1 VALRKS
7 KFWQENV
14 RGLLALG
21 LFLFSSFVS
30 AAVNL
35 GEIHSYYSTSAA
47 ASAACEAE
55 KTTHTAVSIIS
66 GCIIGYPAG
75 TAPDQSWTLCYV
87 QDGTSTGDW
96 RCARFIIKPT
106 CPAGETVNVNDGCV
120 PETTDGTCE
129 IGTEKTFSNNQ
140 SSDPTD
146 LAATICGT
154 DGCLYTLQPHMAY
167 GLPSLGSSSGQY
179 IATSTQ
185 CEAGIDAPTE
195 EQVLPGKQCAEDAYG
210 NKICIEPAVSNCGE
224 FNGVQFCSEDIP
236 TTGTCTLLGSGGFI
250 CDGTAEPPLNTDGT
264 AQHEVADVTDGTND
278 AKIYDAAGGKDA
290 QGIAEGNEDA
300 VIDETGT
307 PTGSDDMFGGALD
320 GTGID
325 GYIDGLGGEG
335 EGGGVTGGGGSIAL
349 DLGLPQSA
357 TCTSISFSF
366 QGTPVVFPGTDGCDK
381 LDKWKDII
389 GWFLYCATAIYLV
402 RVATRKP
409 A

>member
-1 VALRKS
+1 MALRKF
-7 KFWQENV
+7 KFWLASI

-21 LFLFSSFVS
+21 CLLFVTNAP
-30 AAVNL
+30 AAWL
-35 GEIHSYYSTSAA
+35 GHTYSYHTT
-47 ASAACEAE
+47 EAE
-55 KTTHTAVSIIS
+55 AQAHCVSELNAKPSIQQACSFKPYGTYNGNSPPKWS
-66 GCIIGYPAG
+66 GCYYDPYPDDGCIQAIITGDCPTG
-75 TAPDQSWTLCYV
+75 QSWDPTTLLCAANTET
-87 QDGTSTGDW
+87 QD
-96 RCARFIIKPT
+96 
-106 CPAGETVNVNDGCV
+106 
-120 PETTDGTCE
+120 TCE
-129 IGTEKTFSNNQ
+129 VGTRKTFTNNQ
-140 SSDPTD
+140 SSNPAD
-146 LAATICGT
+146 LAPTICGT
-154 DGCLYTLQPHMAY
+154 DGCKYVLDDELAF
-167 GLPSLGSSSGQY
+167 GLPSLGRSSGQY
-179 IATSTQ
+179 TATSTS
-185 CEAGIDAPTE
+185 CTASIDAPTE
-195 EQVLPGKQCAEDAYG
+195 ETVLPGKQCAEDAYG
-210 NKICIEPAVSNCGE
+210 NKICIEPQATNCGE
-224 FNGVQFCSEDIP
+224 FNGHEFCAEDIP
-236 TTGTCTLLGSGGFI
+236 TTGTCTLLGAGGFI

-307 PTGSDDMFGGALD
+307 PTGTDDMFGGALD

-335 EGGGVTGGGGSIAL
+335 EGGGVTGGGGSISL